1 MSQKSE
7 KYARALLHRQEVVE
21 SRMTQTE
28 DAMARWEH
36 IMQDIHVRAIEDAR
50 HEKITARR
58 RAREAETAVRIWK
71 TTAYASLATA
81 SIVLALA
88 IASTAA
94 KAEEAPPAPVPEAP
108 MAATIASV
116 MELPEAPEQ
125 PRFSRIIENATITHY
140 CVCEQCCGKS
150 PDHPA
155 YGITA
160 SGREAVPYYSVAVDP
175 CLIELGST
183 LYLDFGDGE
192 LVECRADDTGA
203 AVNGA
208 HIDYCVS
215 DHQEALSLGV
225 RTAAVYIE
233 ELD

>member
-1 MSQKSE
+1 MSQKAE
-7 KYARALLHRQEVVE
+7 KYARSLLHRQEEVE
-21 SRMTQTE
+21 ARMAQSEASMT
-28 DAMARWEH
+28 RWEQ
-36 IMQDIHVRAIEDAR
+36 IMRDIHLRAIEDAR
-50 HEKITARR
+50 REKTAARR
-58 RAREAETAVRIWK
+58 RAREAEYAARVWK

-88 IASTAA
+88 IASTSA
-94 KAEEAPPAPVPEAP
+94 KAEEAPPAPTPEAP
-108 MAATIASV
+108 VASTIASL

-125 PRFSRIIENATITHY
+125 PRFSRIIENATVTHY
-140 CVCEQCCGKS
+140 CICERCCGKT

-183 LYLDFGDGE
+183 LYLDFGDGK

-208 HIDYCVS
+208 HIDYCVP
-215 DHQEALSLGV
+215 DHATALSLGV
-225 RTAAVYIE
+225 KTAAVYIE
-233 ELD
+233 EVT